1 MEDVEA
7 DMATLNVEDK
17 SHEPSTEETDPPIVE
32 AQAYPWMH
40 MTSTLDACFK
50 ETESESTIEDSVHT
64 ESEVEEEEILEHRVP
79 LETEPPVHFQD
90 DERPTQFT
98 KDAPKIMQ
106 AFLTHGNN
114 CSAAES
120 EALKVAT
127 KEFDGNDDD
136 DHPMDMFNIMLDRL
150 DYLLQETQFLQTAI
164 TTLISI
170 DPYASF
176 EGSSEATVA
185 RATIVPLFGS
195 CLPALRGRTANLSL
209 AQQLVEGAKEK
220 FAMDIHLAS
229 LEFDDDDDDYVSAD
243 EDEDEDG
250 AGDQVKT
257 EA

>member
-1 MEDVEA
+1 MDDIEA
-7 DMATLNVEDK
+7 DLAGLSVEDK
-17 SHEPSTEETDPPIVE
+17 SDGPSVEEIQAPEPAKVE

-50 ETESESTIEDSVHT
+50 ETESESTTDESTRT
-64 ESEVEEEEILEHRVP
+64 ESDGAEVEEEGILNQHAPV
-79 LETEPPVHFQD
+79 ETEPSVQFKD
-90 DERPTQFT
+90 DEFT
-98 KDAPKIMQ
+98 KDAPKVMQ
-106 AFLTHGNN
+106 AFLTHGDN
-114 CSAAES
+114 CSVAES

-127 KEFDGNDDD
+127 KEFDVNNDD

-150 DYLLQETQFLQTAI
+150 DGLLQETRFLQHAI
-164 TTLISI
+164 TQLISI

-195 CLPALRGRTANLSL
+195 CYLLFGAERRIVF

-229 LEFDDDDDDYVSAD
+229 LEFDDDDDCVSAD
-243 EDEDEDG
+243 EEEEEDG
-250 AGDQVKT
+250 TGDQVKT